1 MALISKEDRE
11 YIENKYHRQD
21 EYFDPFNRLNY
32 HGYEYDASTGLD
44 DAEMRAALE
53 ALYEE
58 TKTEPHAL
66 AKAKGFAFVLD
77 NARID
82 VPANDYFFGFY
93 NWARPLAKTF
103 INKWNDEVFDSMPD
117 IKQLMR
123 DYNTSGT
130 AELWLDTEH
139 VVPYWIDILSLGFPG
154 LLKRDMENGTFTKDQ
169 IKSFLA
175 YFMLQYSAVGN
186 YFGQPFY
193 LCGTDF
199 DDKTDISELTLLIL
213 EVYDKLNLYNPKIQ
227 VKIDFNTNPKIIM
240 RVLKMIRA
248 GHSSFVFCCLPGI
261 TKSLMSCYGVTEEEA
276 RNVDISGCNEM
287 HIRGKESCMISAL
300 PNAAKAMEYVFTNG
314 VDNVTGKQLGL
325 KTGDVC
331 DFKTFEEFYAAY
343 LKQFTHMLDT
353 IMDAARRY
361 EKFVAQINPSVLLSA
376 TVESALQKGVDAY
389 GFGLKYPTPSLLLC
403 SFASTV
409 DSILAV
415 KELVFE
421 KKKTT
426 LSELQKALQ
435 NNWEGYEEL
444 RAEALS
450 AEFKYGNGNEK
461 ADLYAVSFFRWFS
474 VYVTGQKNSRGGVY
488 KVGVPSTLHFISQGK
503 VTMATPD
510 GRKKGEEFSKNVAPV
525 IGMERGGVTA
535 MLRSALSTG
544 PWLFSE
550 AYVLDV
556 MLHPSAVSGDDG
568 LLAMKGLLDM
578 YMKNDGI
585 SIQFNI
591 FSAEKLRDAQAHP
604 EKYKNLQVRVS
615 GWNVLWNDLSFEEQ
629 EAYIKRA
636 ESIC

>member
-53 ALYEE
+53 SLYEE

-93 NWARPLAKTF
+93 NWARPLPKR
-103 INKWNDEVFDSMPD
+103 
-117 IKQLMR
+117 LL
-123 DYNTSGT
+123 TSGT
-130 AELWLDTEH
+130 MRCLI
-139 VVPYWIDILSLGFPG
+139 PCPILSSLCAIITLRARRSFGWTPSMLCPTG
-154 LLKRDMENGTFTKDQ
+154 LTFCHSVVRAFYKRDMENGTFTKEQ

-510 GRKKGEEFSKNVAPV
+510 GRKKGEEFSKNVASV